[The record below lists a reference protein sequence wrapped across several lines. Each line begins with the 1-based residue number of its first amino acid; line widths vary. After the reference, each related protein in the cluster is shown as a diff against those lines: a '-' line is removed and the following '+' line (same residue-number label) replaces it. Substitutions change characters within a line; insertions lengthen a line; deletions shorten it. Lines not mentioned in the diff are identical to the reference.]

1 MCDGFVEFVK
11 VLGAGSELVLL
22 RSGVCR
28 HTSKYIHHVVQLLVS
43 GFPETGIIRA
53 NIYLLS
59 TYNVPGI
66 ILHIL

>member
-1 MCDGFVEFVK
+1 MVK
-11 VLGAGSELVLL
+11 CEGQDQSSLLSSGSVG
-22 RSGVCR
+22 SKQICIY
-28 HTSKYIHHVVQLLVS
+28 HTGQLLVS
-43 GFPETGIIRA
+43 SFLETRIIRA